1 MADITHDTTSETMSV
16 SEDPNSLE
24 RGHSS
29 LPANGEKNEHEQG
42 SQDQQSPYHNEQW
55 DWETDPDNPYN
66 WPASRKA
73 WQIAIVSSM
82 AFTAF
87 VYTPADASSVYEYI

>member
-24 RGHSS
+24 RGQGS
-29 LPANGEKNEHEQG
+29 LPTNGEKNEHKQG
-42 SQDQQSPYHNEQW
+42 SEDQQLPYSNEQW
-55 DWETDPDNPYN
+55 DWEADPDNPYN

-87 VYTPADASSVYEYI
+87 VCTTADSRSTYI